1 MSLLSKAI
9 ARLRLLRLVIGFK
22 ISRQFLIAP
31 YTRDFSRA
39 LRKLQIIGRKSDWF
53 IAPFAL
59 VVIARGSYFGIGFS
73 SVNWKPPLILRE
85 RICNSLLRH
94 LQWSFNSDRNVNLPS
109 AKSAG
114 GNVRPQARILGAS
127 PRGETVG
134 RWKGTQTSSRVQAL
148 VQQS

>member
-1 MSLLSKAI
+1 MSLLSKVI

-59 VVIARGSYFGIGFS
+59 VVIARGNYFGIGFS
-73 SVNWKPPLILRE
+73 TVN
-85 RICNSLLRH
+85 
-94 LQWSFNSDRNVNLPS
+94 
-109 AKSAG
+109 
-114 GNVRPQARILGAS
+114 
-127 PRGETVG
+127 
-134 RWKGTQTSSRVQAL
+134 
-148 VQQS
+148 